1 MYRGRLTRDLAIW
14 VDKGMIPSA
23 TAEAL
28 LKELDSRK
36 SSFSVGGVLMILAAV
51 LIAASIL
58 LLIAANWQDIPR
70 LTKVFG
76 IILLIWIFYLSAALA
91 FSRSADRF
99 GAALLV
105 LGAASFGGAIALIGQ
120 LYHLSGDTLDAMLL
134 WFAMTVA
141 SAAAFR
147 SAALTVF
154 AGFLAFVV
162 FGTYLEQ
169 YEAEW
174 RGIYAFWPPAA
185 GLVLAA
191 LAQWTG
197 AERSRHLIYILLLSW
212 CVWLYSLHADLAVA
226 LLFVVVGMLAF
237 LAVAL
242 PQSPV
247 SALARRRGASPAF
260 YSFVLTSLGLGL
272 LHFHWTEGGE
282 LALLALLTI
291 GTTLLALS
299 LEGRD
304 NGAVRYLAYVI
315 FAAEVLYLSFVTIDS
330 MLGTSAFFLLAGLV
344 VAALAFVVVKL
355 EKLFARKDGEVAR

>member
-1 MYRGRLTRDLAIW
+1 MYRGRLKRDLGIW
-14 VDKGMIPSA
+14 VDKGMIPPA
-23 TAEAL
+23 TADVL
-28 LKELDSRK
+28 LKEFDSRK
-36 SSFSVGGVLMILAAV
+36 SSFSVGGMLMILAAV

-58 LLIAANWQDIPR
+58 LLVAANWQEIPR
-70 LTKVFG
+70 LTKVVS
-76 IILLIWIFYLSAALA
+76 IILLIWIFYLSAALS
-91 FSRSADRF
+91 FGRGADRL

-134 WFAMTVA
+134 WFAMTVV

-154 AGFLAFVV
+154 SGLLAFAV
-162 FGTYLEQ
+162 FGAYLEQ
-169 YEAEW
+169 YDAEW
-174 RGIYAFWPPAA
+174 QGLYAFWPPIA
-185 GLVLAA
+185 GVVLAV

-197 AERSRHLIYILLLSW
+197 AERSRHIIYILLLGW
-212 CVWLYSLHADLAVA
+212 CAWLYSLHTDVGVA
-226 LLFVVVGMLAF
+226 ILFVVVGALAF
-237 LAVAL
+237 LAVTL
-242 PQSPV
+242 PQSPI
-247 SALARRRGASPAF
+247 SALARQRGASPAF
-260 YSFVLTSLGLGL
+260 YTFLLALLGLAF
-272 LHFHWTEGGE
+272 LHFHWTEGSE

-291 GTTLLALS
+291 GATLLALS

-344 VAALAFVVVKL
+344 VAVLAFIVVKL
-355 EKLFARKDGEVAR
+355 EKLFARKDKEVVQ